1 MAKDKD
7 PALTHA
13 FFDLLFPMIFP
24 DLDKDSELY
33 SFIRQQLVIE
43 TELISAGT
51 MLEQAISVKKGI
63 VRINTEKMDFPDGS
77 DAKTTSV
84 RTCSNGKKYGAPI
97 HNIQNKIGLL
107 RVVAYE
113 RIQQKFYYFLIPH
126 EAYKDIPKTS
136 NIEIPFNLDGS
147 PKRTSNRIKNVNWWT
162 FEVPDFD
169 GILSDTPAAFEFEH
183 VRKARAAEEL
193 KALKELKKV
202 QKALNPPK
210 RLRKPK
216 VVLLD
221 QDLSA
226 LSKSRP
232 SS

>member
-33 SFIRQQLVIE
+33 AFIRQQLVIE

-84 RTCSNGKKYGAPI
+84 RISNHGKSYGAPI

-113 RIQQKFYYFLIPH
+113 RIQHKFYYFLIPH
-126 EAYKDIPKTS
+126 AAYKDIPKSS

-147 PKRTSNRIKNVNWWT
+147 PKRTSKRIKNVNWWT
-162 FEVPDFD
+162 FEVPNFE
-169 GILSDTPAAFEFEH
+169 GILCDVPAEFEFEYDK
-183 VRKARAAEEL
+183 KARIMEEN
-193 KALKELKKV
+193 AKKS
-202 QKALNPPK
+202 KDYIDGLFKRA
-210 RLRKPK
+210 RLRATTAS
-216 VVLLD
+216 
-221 QDLSA
+221 LSQHLPA
-226 LSKSRP
+226 SAKNLPNS
-232 SS
+232 